1 MEEIPKKIE
10 REKLQQ
16 YLDARDAFVARI
28 KEDRW
33 VLAVV
38 QIGSLNEDTIWR
50 KDGIGL
56 WIVEADGVSRRQ
68 KSDGEEHRIWRIL
81 VEQDVNLWAELIPR
95 ARFKRMVEGTSRT
108 TFSYN
113 FFANRSLIYCADES
127 IRDWFED
134 ANSMAVKD
142 QKKEVLIMTCWVMHQ
157 LKHARRLLEIKQDNQ
172 RMWQALLDAAHA
184 LAATHIVMSGEI
196 CETHAMH
203 RALELEPALFKSVY
217 SDLLVAGPETPL
229 LRKTL
234 ETGEAWLK
242 EHGAEHMVPVLGFL
256 KKQAR
261 LVSLSELANH
271 FAYSQLYPWHL
282 ESACEWLVQHGHLEK
297 LAAEL
302 LLTKKSRHHLEE
314 PAYLYHEA

>member
-1 MEEIPKKIE
+1 MEDIQS
-10 REKLQQ
+10 KLQQ

-68 KSDGEEHRIWRIL
+68 KSDGEDHRIWRIL
-81 VEQDVNLWAELIPR
+81 VEQDINLWAELIPR
-95 ARFKRMVEGTSRT
+95 ARFKRMVEGASRT
-108 TFSYN
+108 AFSYN
-113 FFANRSLIYCADES
+113 FFAARTLIYCADES

-142 QKKEVLIMTCWVMHQ
+142 QQKEVLVMTCWVMYQ
-157 LKHARRLLEIKQDNQ
+157 LRHARRLLDIKQDNK
-172 RMWQALLDAAHA
+172 RTWQALLDASHA
-184 LAATHIVMSGEI
+184 LAAAHVVMSGEI

-203 RALELEPALFKSVY
+203 RALELEPALFKSTY
-217 SDLLVAGPETPL
+217 SDLLVAGPEPTA
-229 LRKTL
+229 TTNAL

-242 EHGAEHMVPVLGFL
+242 DHGEEHMTPVLRFL
-256 KKQAR
+256 KKQQR
-261 LVSLSELANH
+261 VVSLSELSNH
-271 FAYSQLYPWHL
+271 FAYGQLYPWHL
-282 ESACEWLVQHGHLEK
+282 EAACEWLVTQGILEK